1 VRQSRPWTRNPASH
15 GRRSRR
21 EPSQRALTLLL
32 IAFGAGIGFSSISPW
47 SDTGVSASTF
57 EVGTGIYLVIVG
69 VMWSAV
75 GGHLAGRLRTK
86 WTGIH
91 RNEVFFRDTAHGLL
105 AWSFA
110 TLLSATILTASTAYL
125 AKGAAAGAGALG
137 QAARS
142 INPRNST
149 SISCSGLRQARPPPY
164 PRQRRIRP
172 APVQI
177 KRAMKSCG
185 YGPRFAKNQDLDPSD
200 KAYVA
205 QVVGA
210 RTSLSQADA
219 HKRVDDVI
227 TETKPRS
234 TRHGEALRNFPS
246 G

>member
-1 VRQSRPWTRNPASH
+1 MELSANSRIETIESLRVLRPFFPEFLQWKPPRVRRVRQSRPWTRNPASH

-91 RNEVFFRDTAHGLL
+91 RERGVLSRHRARVAGLEFRDPAQRDDLDREHCVSRKRRG
-105 AWSFA
+105 
-110 TLLSATILTASTAYL
+110 
-125 AKGAAAGAGALG
+125 GGGRPLG

-142 INPRNST
+142 INPAQLYVDKLFRPVPGTTASVSAAAPNTPTSARSGFADDST
-149 SISCSGLRQARPPPY
+149 
-164 PRQRRIRP
+164 
-172 APVQI
+172 I
-177 KRAMKSCG
+177 KR
-185 YGPRFAKNQDLDPSD
+185 
-200 KAYVA
+200 
-205 QVVGA
+205 
-210 RTSLSQADA
+210 
-219 HKRVDDVI
+219 
-227 TETKPRS
+227 
-234 TRHGEALRNFPS
+234 EALLQGQR
-246 G
+246 